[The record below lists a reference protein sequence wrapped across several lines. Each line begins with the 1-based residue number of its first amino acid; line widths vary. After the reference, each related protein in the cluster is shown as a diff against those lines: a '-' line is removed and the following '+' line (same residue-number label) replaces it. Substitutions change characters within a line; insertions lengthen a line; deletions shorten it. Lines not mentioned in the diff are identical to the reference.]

1 MMPSPIFITIVT
13 LDSFLCLMLVLPA
26 SVVLHIPLSP
36 WTPMRCL
43 WLRSYLH
50 LAWALV
56 FLMPVQGSHDQA
68 GVVCWV
74 WLEACRWA
82 MMNYMTMTWLFVRDF
97 VDGDMIWC
105 PSSGIYLR
113 LWAIWICL
121 YMKKLFLNDGNS
133 IGQTDSAYQMPW
145 REVVPVDLQ
154 MLTYTQVLRK
164 LYADTLA
171 VVHSKPKIRELAKI
185 YGIYTINQ
193 QRQGE
198 GV

>member
-1 MMPSPIFITIVT
+1 M
-13 LDSFLCLMLVLPA
+13 
-26 SVVLHIPLSP
+26 
-36 WTPMRCL
+36 
-43 WLRSYLH
+43 
-50 LAWALV
+50 
-56 FLMPVQGSHDQA
+56 
-68 GVVCWV
+68 
-74 WLEACRWA
+74 
-82 MMNYMTMTWLFVRDF
+82 
-97 VDGDMIWC
+97 
-105 PSSGIYLR
+105 
-113 LWAIWICL
+113 CL

-133 IGQTDSAYQMPW
+133 IGQTDSAYQMPL

-171 VVHSKPKIRELAKI
+171 VVHSKPKIRELAKM